1 MEANI
6 LNWAAAGPSVSASAT
21 VTSIFGIFIVLF
33 IIGIIAVVGVAQ
45 GLICAK
51 VKNPLTGLIIPAIS
65 FFFGTI
71 IPLIVSTF
79 IGAPRMMLFMQI
91 PTLIYLVIFAA
102 VRLSMR
108 SKEEPK
114 ASKKEIEKMNI
125 QDL

>member
-1 MEANI
+1 MEASIIIVI
-6 LNWAAAGPSVSASAT
+6 LA
-21 VTSIFGIFIVLF
+21 LF
-33 IIGIIAVVGVAQ
+33 VITAISVAQ
-45 GLICAK
+45 GFICVK

>member
-91 PTLIYLVIFAA
+91 PTLIYLIIFAA
-102 VRLSMR
+102 VRFYMH
-108 SKEEPK
+108 SKKEPK
-114 ASKKEIEKMNI
+114 VSKKEIEKMNI